1 MTSTSWVSR
10 IAIVVVAIVAFEAI
24 GLALVALGTANL
36 GYDFEA
42 YLRAASRVLDGAP
55 LYDLSVNVAGGF
67 AIFLYPPP
75 FGLAFTPF
83 ALVSRDIGLWQWEAL
98 LVACLTIAIAI
109 LPVGARI
116 RWILLGL
123 CIVSW
128 PVLYSILLGQVG
140 TILLLLF
147 AIGWR
152 WRDRP
157 GVLGLS
163 MATGALIKVQPVILL
178 AWAGATGRW
187 RAVAV
192 SLGVFVVAAL
202 VATLAFGPGV
212 WSDYIAML
220 GRVNSSVTTTN
231 AFSVGAILYQAGVA
245 EGTAQTVQT
254 ITTVGV
260 IVVVVAAIL
269 RSSAEVSYIT
279 TAVASQVLSPLVW
292 DHYAVV
298 LILPVAWLLEH
309 GRWWALGIMLVTS
322 IPLVLF
328 LPTAIYPVLF
338 GIGLMAPM
346 LVEAM
351 DRRRAARAQAA
362 LALDPV

>member
-1 MTSTSWVSR
+1 MTSSPWAKR
-10 IAIVVVAIVAFEAI
+10 IAIAVVAIVAFEAI
-24 GLALVALGTANL
+24 GFALVALGTSNL

-42 YLRAASRVLDGAP
+42 YLRAASRVLSGAP

-83 ALVSRDIGLWQWEAL
+83 ALVSRDIALWQWEAIL
-98 LVACLTIAIAI
+98 VGCLVAAIGI
-109 LPVGARI
+109 LPIQVRN

-147 AIGWR
+147 AVGWR
-152 WRDRP
+152 WRDKP
-157 GVLGLS
+157 LVLGLS

-178 AWAGATGRW
+178 AWAAATGRW
-187 RAVAV
+187 RAAAI
-192 SLGVFVVAAL
+192 SLGIFVVAAL
-202 VATLAFGPGV
+202 AATVAFGPGV

-231 AFSVGAILYQAGVA
+231 AFSVGAILYQSGVA
-245 EGTAQTVQT
+245 EGTARSVQT
-254 ITTVGV
+254 LTTVV
-260 IVVVVAAIL
+260 VVIIVVVVVL
-269 RSSAEVSYIT
+269 RGSAEVSYIT
-279 TAVASQVLSPLVW
+279 TAVASQILSPLVW

-298 LILPVAWLLEH
+298 LILPVAWLIEH

-322 IPLVLF
+322 IPVVLF

-338 GIGLMAPM
+338 GVGLVAPA
-346 LVEAM
+346 LVEAA
-351 DRRRAARAQAA
+351 DRRRAGRLQTTPLGGVA
-362 LALDPV
+362 

>member
-1 MTSTSWVSR
+1 MTSSSWVSR
-10 IAIVVVAIVAFEAI
+10 IAIVIAAVVAFEAI
-24 GLALVALGTANL
+24 GQAFVSLGVSNL

-42 YLRAASRVLDGAP
+42 YLRAASRVLHGAP
-55 LYDLSVNVAGGF
+55 LYDLSVNTAGGF

-83 ALVSRDIGLWQWEAL
+83 ALTARAIALWQWESL
-98 LVACLTIAIAI
+98 LVASLAVAIAI
-109 LPVGARI
+109 LPVQRRI

-123 CIVSW
+123 CVINW

-152 WRDRP
+152 WRDKP
-157 GVLGLS
+157 LALGLS

-192 SLGVFVVAAL
+192 ALGSLVVAAL
-202 VATLAFGPGV
+202 VATVAFGPGV
-212 WSDYIAML
+212 WSDYLALL
-220 GRVNSSVTTTN
+220 GRVNSSVTTPN
-231 AFSVGAILYQAGVA
+231 GFSVGAILYQAGVA
-245 EGTAQTVQT
+245 EGTARTVQT
-254 ITTVGV
+254 VTTLAVVGV
-260 IVVVVAAIL
+260 VIVAIL
-269 RSSAEVSYIT
+269 RASAEVSYLT
-279 TAVASQVLSPLVW
+279 TVVASQVLSPLVW

-298 LILPVAWLLEH
+298 LILPVAWLLEQ
-309 GRWWALGIMLVTS
+309 GRWWALGIMLITS
-322 IPLVLF
+322 IPVVLF
-328 LPTAIYPVLF
+328 LPMAIYPFLF
-338 GIGLMAPM
+338 GIGLVAPM

-351 DRRRAARAQAA
+351 DRRRAARAQPT
-362 LALDPV
+362 PVMGSV